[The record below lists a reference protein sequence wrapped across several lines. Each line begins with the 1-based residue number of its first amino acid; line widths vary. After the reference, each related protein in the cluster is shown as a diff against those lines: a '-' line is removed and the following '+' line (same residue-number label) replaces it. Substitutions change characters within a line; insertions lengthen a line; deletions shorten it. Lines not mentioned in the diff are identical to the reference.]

1 MSSYQR
7 VGWTNTPQNVHSS
20 KGLFT
25 TPLKE
30 LTMTT
35 IDIVVPRHI
44 WKAGGRTYD
53 KWVWETYGRYL
64 KAGEPV
70 NLKVRMGWR

>member
-1 MSSYQR
+1 
-7 VGWTNTPQNVHSS
+7 
-20 KGLFT
+20 
-25 TPLKE
+25 
-30 LTMTT
+30 MTT

-44 WKAGGRTYD
+44 WKAGGKTYD